1 MYISATTSITPPAV
15 AGIATADSADQASVA
30 ESSAD
35 DPPTEPAKPITQ
47 IEPAPLAPFM
57 RTLGHELRNVMGTI
71 AVSVEVLRSGA
82 GGKAAGRSALDILD
96 RQTARLEGV
105 MSTALDLA
113 RALEGQLCLSPC
125 RTDIGSLVAQ
135 VIAGLP
141 SKLPSLSLHVD
152 QPAWV
157 DADPIYLAQAIKSL
171 CLATLAGGAATRGRV
186 DIVADGDSWLLTFTT
201 IGSNVP
207 AATGH
212 PLLPQLPAGLT
223 LDGLLAWQIVQLH
236 HGSTHRPALEE
247 GGGFTL
253 VLPRAAT

>member
-15 AGIATADSADQASVA
+15 AGIAAAASADQASAA
-30 ESSAD
+30 ESSGD
-35 DPPTEPAKPITQ
+35 DPPTEPAKPHADA
-47 IEPAPLAPFM
+47 APLAPFM

-113 RALEGQLCLSPC
+113 RALEGQLGLSLC

-141 SKLPSLSLHVD
+141 SRLPGLSLHVD

-171 CLATLAGGAATRGRV
+171 CLATLAGSAATRGRV
-186 DIVADGDSWLLTFTT
+186 NIVADGDSWLLSFTT
-201 IGSNVP
+201 IGANVP

-212 PLLPQLPAGLT
+212 PLLPQWPAGLT
-223 LDGLLAWQIVQLH
+223 LDGLLACQIVQLH